1 MPVVHTNPNRKRGPA
16 SCAIVVTMALS
27 LTGFAAQP
35 PYQDAPPALPPGG
48 DRAETQSPQ
57 RLPVPE
63 ADALERAAAKV
74 RSLYKKDFARAPRT
88 PQRLAL
94 GRKLLDEATATDDD
108 PLVRFAL
115 LREARDL
122 GVELARPELILA
134 SIDEMG
140 KRYRIDAPEMKAERL
155 KEAAGAARTTTA
167 RRAIAEACLALVDD
181 AVVSDR
187 FAVAMEHA
195 RTAYDAADKAGDKRL
210 RDEIVVRGKQVLALE
225 KEFQRV
231 QEAEKTLADNS
242 DDPEA
247 NLIRGRS
254 LSLVKRDWDHG
265 LPMLAKGSDPQWQAL
280 AQKDLANPSD
290 PQARLALGD
299 AWWEM
304 AQAKTELARGSL
316 LARARRWYQAAMPR
330 LSGADKTRVIARL
343 AEIKGYG
350 TGIVQSGEPREPAEP
365 AASGPSSP
373 PGLVPGE
380 WSELLTRI
388 DVEKHTAS
396 PAWRLRG
403 TDLEVEP
410 TGPAA
415 RLAIPVV
422 PEGAYDLRIELTR
435 TDGFGM
441 VGVILPVG
449 PRQCLLA
456 LGYGG
461 TASGLDTVGSR
472 RADDNTTTFLG
483 ALNNNRRYTLEVTVR
498 LDADQAAVTANLDGR
513 PLVFYRGPVRSL
525 GLDDDWR
532 IPRRD
537 CLGLVA
543 QSPAVFHSVRL
554 KPVAGK
560 AKMVE

>member
-1 MPVVHTNPNRKRGPA
+1 ML
-16 SCAIVVTMALS
+16 VTMALS

-35 PYQDAPPALPPGG
+35 PYQDAPTALPPGD

-63 ADALERAAAKV
+63 ADALEQAAAKV
-74 RSLYKKDFARAPRT
+74 RNLYQKDFARARRA

-94 GRKLLDEATATDDD
+94 ARKLLDEATATDDD
-108 PLVRFAL
+108 PVARFAL
-115 LREARDL
+115 LCEARDL

-134 SIDEMG
+134 SIDEMA
-140 KRYRIDAPEMKAERL
+140 KRHQIDAPEMKAERL
-155 KEAAGAARTTTA
+155 KEAAGAARTATA

-181 AVVSDR
+181 AVVCDR

-231 QEAEKTLADNS
+231 EEAEKALANKR

-247 NLIRGRS
+247 NLIRGRY
-254 LSLVKRDWDHG
+254 LALVKRDWDHG

-280 AQKDLANPSD
+280 AQKDLADPSD
-290 PQARLALGD
+290 PQAQLALAD

-304 AQAKTELARGSL
+304 AQAKSELARGSL
-316 LARARRWYQAAMPR
+316 LVRARRWYQAAMPQ

-350 TGIVQSGEPREPAEP
+350 TGIVQSGEPVEP
-365 AASGPSSP
+365 AASGPSST
-373 PGLVPGE
+373 PGPVSGE

-388 DVEKHTAS
+388 DVEKHSAS

-403 TDLEVEP
+403 TELEVEP

-415 RLAIPVV
+415 RLTIPVL

-461 TASGLDTVGSR
+461 TASGLDTVDGR
-472 RADDNTTTFLG
+472 RADDNATTFLG

-513 PLVFYRGPVRSL
+513 PLLFYRGPVRSL

-532 IPRRD
+532 IPRRN

-543 QSPAVFHSVRL
+543 QSAAVFHSVQL
-554 KPVAGK
+554 KPVSGK
-560 AKMVE
+560 AKMLE

>member
-1 MPVVHTNPNRKRGPA
+1 M
-16 SCAIVVTMALS
+16 VVTIALS

-35 PYQDAPPALPPGG
+35 RHQDAPTALPPGG

-63 ADALERAAAKV
+63 ADALEQAAAKV
-74 RSLYKKDFARAPRT
+74 RNLYQKDFARARRA

-94 GRKLLDEATATDDD
+94 ARKLLDEATATDDD
-108 PLVRFAL
+108 PVARFAL
-115 LREARDL
+115 LCEARDL

-134 SIDEMG
+134 SIDEMA
-140 KRYRIDAPEMKAERL
+140 KRHQIDAPEMKAERL

-231 QEAEKTLADNS
+231 EEAEKTLADNS

-247 NLIRGRS
+247 NLIRGRY

-304 AQAKTELARGSL
+304 AQAKSELARGSL
-316 LARARRWYQAAMPR
+316 LARARRWYRAAMPQ
-330 LSGADKTRVIARL
+330 LSAADKTRVIARL
-343 AEIKGYG
+343 AETKGYG
-350 TGIVQSGEPREPAEP
+350 RGTGTVPSDEPGEPVEP
-365 AASGPSSP
+365 AASGPSSAP
-373 PGLVPGE
+373 ALVSGE

-403 TDLEVEP
+403 TELEAEP

-415 RLAIPVV
+415 RLTIPVA

-441 VGVILPVG
+441 FGVILPVG

-461 TASGLDTVGSR
+461 TASGLDTVDGR
-472 RADDNTTTFLG
+472 RADDNATTFLG

-513 PLVFYRGPVRSL
+513 PLLFYRGPVRSL

-532 IPRRD
+532 IPRRN

-543 QSPAVFHSVRL
+543 QSPAVFHSARL
-554 KPVAGK
+554 KPISGK
-560 AKMVE
+560 AKMLE